1 MIGHFKSMDL
11 SSQILDMG
19 PDPWFGSSNP
29 GFGSPIF
36 EIISKSL
43 DLDLQILDLGSNPG
57 SGPPAFRNDFKKH
70 GFGRPN
76 QGFEVPNHTIWYGMV
91 WYGVVWRGMVWY
103 GVVWDG
109 MVWFGVV

>member
-1 MIGHFKSMDL
+1 
-11 SSQILDMG
+11 MG
-19 PDPWFGSSNP
+19 PDPGFGSSNP

-57 SGPPAFRNDFKKH
+57 SGPPGFRNYFKKRR
-70 GFGRPN
+70 FGRPN

-103 GVVWDG
+103 GVVWGG